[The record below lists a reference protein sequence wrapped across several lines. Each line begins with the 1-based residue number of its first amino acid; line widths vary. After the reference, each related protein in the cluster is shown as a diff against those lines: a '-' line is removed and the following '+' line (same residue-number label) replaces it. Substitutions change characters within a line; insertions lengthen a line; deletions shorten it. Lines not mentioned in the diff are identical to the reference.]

1 MGFVTRHNLKDY
13 GTVAMSHEPWTST
26 TITMSKSK
34 AFYLLLLLLV
44 VITFCV
50 FLNAIPNGFVY
61 DDISVIEENY
71 FIKSPGN
78 LPKIFSKE
86 YFSLS
91 NELSYRPVVT
101 LSYFLDYAVWGLNP
115 FGYHLSNVAIHA
127 FNVLMFCILVNNLV
141 KSRLIAFFSAL
152 IFSIHPCVT
161 EAVNAISYREDL
173 LVAGFSFLSCIFL
186 IKSLKT
192 CSKDKPL
199 PADDGSHLRKGVFL
213 IIGLLFYMLALFSKE
228 SAIVL
233 PVFIILY
240 RLLCGIPY
248 LKRYYVKILLGYAFV
263 SFFFI
268 LVRFSL
274 LKNPRLVS
282 VAYYEKSFWISGM
295 TMVKVVA
302 YYVKQMFLP
311 IHLNADYKA
320 IPVRTLSDMSFLI
333 SVFFLVAVGVIVFR
347 IIKHSRI
354 QGLFALCFFAALLPV
369 MNIIPIGHIMAERYL
384 YLPVAGFCG
393 VTGCVI
399 GRWFPGNIPAG
410 SRTGL
415 FLPDRQA
422 LKRRAG
428 IIAIA
433 AVVVI
438 SFALRTVLRNN
449 DWRDEY
455 TFWTKIAKEQ
465 PDNHDAHNNLGVFYY
480 KHGDLD
486 RAIGELERA
495 VLLKNDYPEG
505 HNSLGTMYIDKGL
518 TDKAISEFSLAIHYD
533 PASSYAYYNMGNAYF
548 DKNALDECIV
558 FFNKAIQLNMHKPQV
573 FNNLGSA
580 YLKKGNLDAAIA
592 QYRKALYIYPGY
604 AEAHSNLGFIYT
616 ETNRF
621 EEALSE
627 LKKALRLNPDHANAH
642 NNLGALYCRQGLW
655 DLAEMEF
662 LSSIRANPRNIGA
675 RKNLGIIYF
684 QQGKKQEARE
694 QLLHVLKDDINHVN
708 EPGFFSIAE
717 QLGLVKIREDD

>member
-1 MGFVTRHNLKDY
+1 
-13 GTVAMSHEPWTST
+13 
-26 TITMSKSK
+26 MSKSNV
-34 AFYLLLLLLV
+34 FSLLLV
-44 VITFCV
+44 VIAFCV

-61 DDISVIEENY
+61 DDIGVIEENY
-71 FIKSPGN
+71 FIKSFRN

-86 YFSLS
+86 YFTLS
-91 NELSYRPVVT
+91 HELSYRPVVT

-127 FNVLMFCILVNNLV
+127 FNVLLFCILLNYLV
-141 KSRLIAFFSAL
+141 KSRSIAFFSAL
-152 IFSIHPCVT
+152 IFSIHPCGT

-173 LVAGFSFLSCIFL
+173 FVAGFSFLSCIFL
-186 IKSLKT
+186 IKSLKI

-199 PADDGSHLRKGVFL
+199 PADDSFYLKKGFFL
-213 IIGLLFYMLALFSKE
+213 IIGLLFYLLALFSKE

-233 PVFIILY
+233 PVFIVLY
-240 RLLCGIPY
+240 WLLCGIPY
-248 LKRYYVKILLGYAFV
+248 LKRYYVKILLGYALV
-263 SFFFI
+263 TFFFI
-268 LVRFSL
+268 FVRFFL

-320 IPVRTLSDMSFLI
+320 IPVRMPSDLSFLI
-333 SVFFLVAVGVIVFR
+333 SVFLLVVVGVVIFK
-347 IIKHSRI
+347 IIKHSRL
-354 QGLFALCFFAALLPV
+354 QGLFALCFFVALLPV

-393 VTGCVI
+393 VTGCVT
-399 GRWFPGNIPAG
+399 GRWFSRNIPVVIV
-410 SRTGL
+410 L
-415 FLPDRQA
+415 
-422 LKRRAG
+422 
-428 IIAIA
+428 A

-438 SFALRTVLRNN
+438 SFTIRTVLRNN
-449 DWRDEY
+449 DWLDEY

-465 PDNHDAHNNLGVFYY
+465 PGNHDAHNNLGVFYY
-480 KHGDLD
+480 KQGDLD
-486 RAIGELERA
+486 RAIGELEKA

-592 QYRKALYIYPGY
+592 QYRKALSIYPDY

-621 EEALSE
+621 EEALNE

-655 DLAEMEF
+655 DLAEREF

-684 QQGKKQEARE
+684 QRGKMQEARE
-694 QLLHVLKDDINHVN
+694 QILHVLKDDINHVN

-717 QLGLVKIREDD
+717 QLGLIKK

>member
-1 MGFVTRHNLKDY
+1 
-13 GTVAMSHEPWTST
+13 
-26 TITMSKSK
+26 MSKSK
-34 AFYLLLLLLV
+34 AFYLLLLLV

-127 FNVLMFCILVNNLV
+127 FNVFMFCILVNNLV

-320 IPVRTLSDMSFLI
+320 IPVRTPSDMSFLI
-333 SVFFLVAVGVIVFR
+333 SVFLLTAVGVIVFR
-347 IIKHSRI
+347 IIKYSRI

-518 TDKAISEFSLAIHYD
+518 TDKAISEFSKAIHYD

-580 YLKKGNLDAAIA
+580 YLKKGNPDAAIA

-708 EPGFFSIAE
+708 EPGFFPIAE

>member
-1 MGFVTRHNLKDY
+1 
-13 GTVAMSHEPWTST
+13 MSHEPWTST

-320 IPVRTLSDMSFLI
+320 IPVRTPSDMSFLI
-333 SVFFLVAVGVIVFR
+333 SVFLLTAVGVIVFR
-347 IIKHSRI
+347 IIKYSRI

-518 TDKAISEFSLAIHYD
+518 TDKAISEFSKAIHYD

-558 FFNKAIQLNMHKPQV
+558 FFNKAIQLNM
-573 FNNLGSA
+573 
-580 YLKKGNLDAAIA
+580 IA

-708 EPGFFSIAE
+708 EPGFFPIAE

>member
-1 MGFVTRHNLKDY
+1 
-13 GTVAMSHEPWTST
+13 
-26 TITMSKSK
+26 
-34 AFYLLLLLLV
+34 
-44 VITFCV
+44 
-50 FLNAIPNGFVY
+50 
-61 DDISVIEENY
+61 
-71 FIKSPGN
+71 
-78 LPKIFSKE
+78 
-86 YFSLS
+86 
-91 NELSYRPVVT
+91 
-101 LSYFLDYAVWGLNP
+101 
-115 FGYHLSNVAIHA
+115 
-127 FNVLMFCILVNNLV
+127 
-141 KSRLIAFFSAL
+141 
-152 IFSIHPCVT
+152 
-161 EAVNAISYREDL
+161 
-173 LVAGFSFLSCIFL
+173 
-186 IKSLKT
+186 
-192 CSKDKPL
+192 
-199 PADDGSHLRKGVFL
+199 
-213 IIGLLFYMLALFSKE
+213 MLALFSKE

-399 GRWFPGNIPAG
+399 GRWFPSNIPAG

-415 FLPDRQA
+415 FLTDRQA

-518 TDKAISEFSLAIHYD
+518 TDKAISEFSWQYTMTRHLPMPTIIWGMPILIKMHWMSALCFLTRRFSSTCISRRYLTILA
-533 PASSYAYYNMGNAYF
+533 
-548 DKNALDECIV
+548 ALI
-558 FFNKAIQLNMHKPQV
+558 
-573 FNNLGSA
+573 
-580 YLKKGNLDAAIA
+580 
-592 QYRKALYIYPGY
+592 
-604 AEAHSNLGFIYT
+604 
-616 ETNRF
+616 
-621 EEALSE
+621 
-627 LKKALRLNPDHANAH
+627 
-642 NNLGALYCRQGLW
+642 
-655 DLAEMEF
+655 
-662 LSSIRANPRNIGA
+662 
-675 RKNLGIIYF
+675 
-684 QQGKKQEARE
+684 
-694 QLLHVLKDDINHVN
+694 
-708 EPGFFSIAE
+708 
-717 QLGLVKIREDD
+717 